1 MRILKKEILMRIGK
15 TALLYAIY
23 LLVSLWSSFSIAS
36 ETFSDNNVKGFWNDR
51 LYSGVAFFYS
61 LLILF
66 SMLSVFVL
74 HDKVYRARFIEV
86 ARETVGFKKRLVFVL
101 RSKEAWID
109 IATLCVLP
117 LIISPIAYNN
127 FVNAFLFGIDPTLQF
142 VIFIVIF
149 ALCSALLSIIA
160 YLSTLNWWARPKESR
175 RDAQKSQNAKSWIK
189 QLLFSIFMYLLV
201 APLLS
206 LVIPFL
212 WSVVLTAELLIVTLT
227 AIVVFGTLGYI
238 SIKYLRALRHRRRL
252 MKKMKRAMKNGYCR
266 LVWTKDI
273 YRSVFKFKEGANI
286 CLERNGKKYYCK
298 LITPLKK
305 KHTVYFGEEGWVTV
319 ERHMV
324 MAMHYRSDKYFFDA
338 EDASK
343 KILVVNPGALR
354 IYATDKVHNR
364 ELQSGD
370 RVMDY
375 YVYRTDNFINGIE
388 REYL

>member
-175 RDAQKSQNAKSWIK
+175 R
-189 QLLFSIFMYLLV
+189 
-201 APLLS
+201 
-206 LVIPFL
+206 
-212 WSVVLTAELLIVTLT
+212 
-227 AIVVFGTLGYI
+227 
-238 SIKYLRALRHRRRL
+238 
-252 MKKMKRAMKNGYCR
+252 
-266 LVWTKDI
+266 
-273 YRSVFKFKEGANI
+273 
-286 CLERNGKKYYCK
+286 
-298 LITPLKK
+298 
-305 KHTVYFGEEGWVTV
+305 
-319 ERHMV
+319 
-324 MAMHYRSDKYFFDA
+324 
-338 EDASK
+338 
-343 KILVVNPGALR
+343 
-354 IYATDKVHNR
+354 
-364 ELQSGD
+364 
-370 RVMDY
+370 
-375 YVYRTDNFINGIE
+375 
-388 REYL
+388 